1 MADRE
6 EVWEMEAY
14 YIAQACLNYTMGVS
28 PERIILGGG
37 VMHQEQMLPMI
48 RQKFTQMLAGY
59 LVNERIQD
67 VDNYITLYSLNDNQG
82 VMGCLKLAE
91 DALQ

>member
-1 MADRE
+1 
-6 EVWEMEAY
+6 
-14 YIAQACLNYTMGVS
+14 
-28 PERIILGGG
+28 
-37 VMHQEQMLPMI
+37 MHQEQMLPMI

-91 DALQ
+91 DALK

>member
-1 MADRE
+1 
-6 EVWEMEAY
+6 
-14 YIAQACLNYTMGVS
+14 
-28 PERIILGGG
+28 
-37 VMHQEQMLPMI
+37 MI

-91 DALQ
+91 DALK

>member
-1 MADRE
+1 
-6 EVWEMEAY
+6 MEAY
-14 YIAQACLNYTMGVS
+14 YIAQACLDYTMVVS

-91 DALQ
+91 DALK